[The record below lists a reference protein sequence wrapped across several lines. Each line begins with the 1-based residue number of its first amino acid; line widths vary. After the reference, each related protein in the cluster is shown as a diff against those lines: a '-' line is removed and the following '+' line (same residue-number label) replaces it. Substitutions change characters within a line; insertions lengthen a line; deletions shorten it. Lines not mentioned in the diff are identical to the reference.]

1 MFGNVFAKCSW
12 KKITHLKT
20 IYNSIKEEV
29 KKNIKVKDS
38 VLGNVGDWKRSHY
51 IILSE
56 IIKEELAHSEQLK
69 NDKIFELGN
78 TISHITLQRFFEND
92 YQDKTHNDLRF
103 LKTLDKICIFLGFK
117 DLNSYIHHL
126 KENSVNGKQLMSEEF
141 STDIVYRYCSTVFEL
156 YKNFPNLKLELFTE
170 LVFDQS
176 PFLERATSFS
186 NELCERNFELITK
199 NNRSNFEV
207 FDINIVTDEPD
218 KKILE
223 TQEFWN
229 LLFKVG
235 ETGEEHFVNQL
246 NRQIYFIRKIDNVW
260 KIWDN
265 YNPDAGRLNNKK

>member
-1 MFGNVFAKCSW
+1 M
-12 KKITHLKT
+12 KT

-29 KKNIKVKDS
+29 KKHVKVKDS
-38 VLGNVGDWKRSHY
+38 VLGNVDEWKRSHY

-56 IIKEELAHSEQLK
+56 VIKEELAQSEQLK
-69 NDKIFELGN
+69 NEKIFELGN

-117 DLNSYIHHL
+117 DLNSYIHHV
-126 KENSVNGKQLMSEEF
+126 KETSINGEKLIEEF
-141 STDIVYRYCSTVFEL
+141 STDIVYKYCATVFEL
-156 YKNFPNLKLELFTE
+156 YKNFPILKIQFFEE
-170 LVFDQS
+170 LVFENS
-176 PFLERATSFS
+176 PFLERASEFS
-186 NELCERNFELITK
+186 KELCDRKFELITK

-246 NRQIYFIRKIDNVW
+246 NTQIYFIRKIDNVW

>member
-1 MFGNVFAKCSW
+1 M
-12 KKITHLKT
+12 KT
-20 IYNSIKEEV
+20 IYNSIKGEI
-29 KKNIKVKDS
+29 KKQTKVKDS
-38 VLGNVGDWKRSHY
+38 VLGSVDNWKRSHY

-56 IIKEELAHSEQLK
+56 IIKDELAQSEQLK
-69 NDKIFELGN
+69 TEKKFELGS
-78 TISHITLQRFFEND
+78 TISHITLQRFYEND

-117 DLNSYIHHL
+117 DLNAYIHHI
-126 KENSVNGKQLMSEEF
+126 KETETNGKVISGDVF
-141 STDIVYRYCSTVFEL
+141 STDIVYQYCTTVFDL
-156 YKNFPNLKLELFTE
+156 YKSFPVLKLDLFKD

-186 NELCERNFELITK
+186 QELCERNFELVTK

-246 NRQIYFIRKIDNVW
+246 NTQIYFIRKIDNEW
-260 KIWDN
+260 KICDN
-265 YNPDAGRLNNKK
+265 YNPDAGRLNNKTQKP

>member
-1 MFGNVFAKCSW
+1 M
-12 KKITHLKT
+12 KT
-20 IYNSIKEEV
+20 IYNSIKNEV
-29 KKNIKVKDS
+29 VKHSKVRDS
-38 VLGNVGDWKRSHY
+38 VLGKVQEWKRSHY

-56 IIKEELAHSEQLK
+56 IIKDELAVSEELRY
-69 NDKIFELGN
+69 DKKFELGN

-117 DLNSYIHHL
+117 DLNAYIHHIKD
-126 KENSVNGKQLMSEEF
+126 KETTEATVSEGVF
-141 STDIVYRYCSTVFEL
+141 STSIIYSYCSSVFEL
-156 YKNFPNLKLELFTE
+156 YKRFPVLNLELFQD
-170 LVFDQS
+170 LVFENS
-176 PFLERATSFS
+176 PFLERASAFS
-186 NELCERNFELITK
+186 KELCDRKFQLVTK

-246 NRQIYFIRKIDNVW
+246 NTQIYFIRKINNSW